1 MTELDTFK
9 RLKEKVLLKYQEHYP
24 FFRGT
29 WNSFS
34 SQDIQNLIG
43 LIEQE
48 CKQSISEKWIYTHL
62 KPEVNHKIPRKGMLD
77 ILAVFVGLSSWDE
90 LLFEDK
96 KAGQK
101 VAPAEIT
108 PARVYPKL
116 MIGIAL
122 LATLVFAGLWYLKFY
137 EKADSGK
144 RTIALKNEFTN
155 KKVKSDEVKVIK
167 VQGRAKQV
175 LAVDDGKIQLDNS
188 SGKNFNIEIT
198 SPFYKKKV
206 LNFVATEVKYTL
218 PAEVEL
224 KPDDYAMMLKAFMLS
239 DIKDWQTRKVQLNK
253 ILSDDLEVLIML
265 KDDLGAEYFN
275 KREFS
280 QKLTV
285 PTSTMKQMK
294 IIEIRSKDT
303 GEIYFIRIKQ

>member
-62 KPEVNHKIPRKGMLD
+62 KPDVNEKIPRKGMLD
-77 ILAVFVGLSSWDE
+77 ILAVFVGFSGWDE
-90 LLFEDK
+90 LLFQDK
-96 KAGQK
+96 KPEQ
-101 VAPAEIT
+101 EI
-108 PARVYPKL
+108 PPSKINLKR
-116 MIGIAL
+116 ISGIAL
-122 LATLVFAGLWYLKFY
+122 LAIVALVGVWYLKFY
-137 EKADSGK
+137 DKADSGK
-144 RTIALKNEFTN
+144 QTIELKDEFTN
-155 KKVKSDEVKVIK
+155 KKVKSDEVKVFK
-167 VQGRAKQV
+167 VQGSAKQV
-175 LAVDDGKIQLDNS
+175 LAVKDGKIHVDNS
-188 SGKNFNIEIT
+188 SGENFNIEIT

-206 LNFVATEVKYTL
+206 ISFVAAKVKDTV
-218 PAEVEL
+218 PAAVDL

-239 DIKDWQTRKVQLNK
+239 DIKDWQTRKTQLNK

-265 KDDLGAEYFN
+265 RDDLGAEYFN
-275 KREFS
+275 KKEFS
-280 QKLTV
+280 QKLII
-285 PTSTMKQMK
+285 PANSLKQMK
-294 IIEIRSKDT
+294 IIEIKRKDT

>member
-1 MTELDTFK
+1 M
-9 RLKEKVLLKYQEHYP
+9 VLLKYQEHYP

-62 KPEVNHKIPRKGMLD
+62 KPDINHKVPRKGMLD
-77 ILAVFVGLSSWDE
+77 ILAVFVGLSGWDE
-90 LLFEDK
+90 LLFQYK
-96 KAGQK
+96 K
-101 VAPAEIT
+101 PDEEI
-108 PARVYPKL
+108 PPSKIDFK
-116 MIGIAL
+116 MISGIAL
-122 LATLVFAGLWYLKFY
+122 LAIMVLVGVWYLKFY

-144 RTIALKNEFTN
+144 QTIELKNEFTN
-155 KKVKSDEVKVIK
+155 QKIKNDEVKVLK
-167 VQGRAKQV
+167 VQGTAKQV
-175 LAVDDGKIQLDNS
+175 LTVKDGQVHIDNS
-188 SGKNFNIEIT
+188 SGKNYNIEIT

-206 LNFVATEVKYTL
+206 INFVAAKVKDTL
-218 PAEVEL
+218 PAEVDL

-239 DIKDWQTRKVQLNK
+239 DIKDWQTRKNQLNK

-265 KDDLGAEYFN
+265 RDDLGAEYFN

-280 QKLTV
+280 QKLTI
-285 PTSTMKQMK
+285 PTSSLKRMK
-294 IIEIRSKDT
+294 IIEIKSKDT

>member
-9 RLKEKVLLKYQEHYP
+9 RLKEMVLLKYQEHYP

-62 KPEVNHKIPRKGMLD
+62 KPDVNHKVPRKGMLD

-90 LLFEDK
+90 LLFQDK
-96 KAGQK
+96 K
-101 VAPAEIT
+101 PEEEI
-108 PARVYPKL
+108 PPSKIDL
-116 MIGIAL
+116 KMISGIAL
-122 LATLVFAGLWYLKFY
+122 LAIMVFVGVWYLKFY
-137 EKADSGK
+137 EKADSSK
-144 RTIALKNEFTN
+144 QTIELKNEFTN
-155 KKVKSDEVKVIK
+155 QKIKNDEVKVLK
-167 VQGRAKQV
+167 VQGAAKQV
-175 LAVDDGKIQLDNS
+175 LKVKDGKVHIDNS
-188 SGKNFNIEIT
+188 SGKNYNIEIT

-206 LNFVATEVKYTL
+206 INFVAAKAKDTL
-218 PAEVEL
+218 PAEVDL
-224 KPDDYAMMLKAFMLS
+224 KPNDYAMMVKAFMLS
-239 DIKDWQTRKVQLNK
+239 DIKDWQTRKTQLNK

-265 KDDLGAEYFN
+265 RDDLGAESFN

-280 QKLTV
+280 QKLIV
-285 PTSTMKQMK
+285 PTRTIKQLK
-294 IIEIRSKDT
+294 IIEIKSKDT